1 MGVGP
6 LIGFIILVILTVLI
20 IVIFFP
26 KRTRKRI
33 RLWRII
39 GTVLL
44 IIVLSPIFILA
55 FESFFYFKSDVI
67 SDLKKINITLQDDFD
82 IEENEVVGLTDYYRT
97 TTVTISK
104 RDKEHI
110 TKIISESENLKNI
123 SFGDFYSKGV
133 KWTEE
138 PDSVYNY
145 RFIDEI
151 TNELIRESFE
161 KEKDYAAILTSITLR
176 KNDNTLTIRVVD

>member
-6 LIGFIILVILTVLI
+6 LIGFIILVILTVFI
-20 IVIFFP
+20 TVIFFP
-26 KRTRKRI
+26 KRNRKRI

-44 IIVLSPIFILA
+44 IVVLSPILILA

-67 SDLKKINITLQDDFD
+67 SDLKKLNVTLQDNFD
-82 IEENEVVGLTDYYRT
+82 IEDNEIVGLTDYYRT

-104 RDKEHI
+104 RDKERI
-110 TKIISESENLKNI
+110 TKMILESENLRNI
-123 SFGDFYSKGV
+123 SFGDFFTKGV
-133 KWTEE
+133 KWTEK

-145 RFIDEI
+145 RFVDEI

-161 KEKDYAAILTSITLR
+161 KEKDYAAILTSITL
-176 KNDNTLTIRVVD
+176 KTNDNTITIRVVD

>member
-1 MGVGP
+1 MGIGILVGYI
-6 LIGFIILVILTVLI
+6 LLVILTVLI

-26 KRTRKRI
+26 KRNRKRI
-33 RLWRII
+33 RLWRITGSI
-39 GTVLL
+39 LL

-82 IEENEVVGLTDYYRT
+82 IEENEVVGIIDYYRT
-97 TTVTISK
+97 TTVTISN
-104 RDKEHI
+104 RDKEQI
-110 TKIISESENLKNI
+110 TKLILESENLKNI

-133 KWTEE
+133 KWTEK

-161 KEKDYAAILTSITLR
+161 KEKDYSAISTSITINN
-176 KNDNTLTIRVVD
+176 KDNKLIIKVVE